1 MKPIRPIL
9 LLTLALAA
17 TPALAQQD
25 LDEISR
31 DITARAGQSYGSLE
45 TVSGDIRI
53 EAGARTRSASTVSGD
68 IHVAQDAT
76 TGGLETVSGDIH
88 AGGKVSADGDVE
100 SVSGDIFF
108 DRGGSVRGDVDSVS
122 GDIGLVGTRVGGGLE
137 TVSGDITVGVGSHV
151 RGGIKIEKN
160 ENGSSMQWG
169 HPPRI
174 VIGPNAV
181 VEGPMVFERPVV
193 LYVHKTAKI
202 GRVSGAT
209 AKIFD
214 TPTAPKD

>member
-1 MKPIRPIL
+1 MKPLRPIL

-17 TPALAQQD
+17 TPALAQQN
-25 LDEISR
+25 LDEISK
-31 DITARAGQSYGSLE
+31 DIVARAGQTYGNLD
-45 TVSGDIRI
+45 TISGDIRI
-53 EAGARTRSASTVSGD
+53 EARASTRTVNTVSGD
-68 IHVAQDAT
+68 IELAEGAT
-76 TGGLETVSGDIH
+76 AGRIETVSGDIQ
-88 AGGKVSADGDVE
+88 AAGKVTAGKGVGT
-100 SVSGDIFF
+100 VSGDVYF
-108 DRGGSVRGDVDSVS
+108 DRGGRIGGDIETVS
-122 GDIGLVGTRVGGGLE
+122 GDIGLVATEVSGGIE

-160 ENGSSMQWG
+160 ENGSSMNWG

-214 TPTAPKD
+214 TPTAPRD